1 MIEMQ
6 KKLRMLIVLDGWGIN
21 EKKEGNAVVA
31 ANPQN
36 FIKYWNSYPH
46 TKLSAS
52 GLDVGL
58 PSGQM
63 GNSEV
68 GHLNIGAGR
77 IIYQDFTRINKE
89 IEEGHF
95 FKHPVFIDAME
106 NSKNNNTAM
115 HLMGLISDGGVHSH
129 IEHLEA
135 LLRLCKNYG
144 LKDVYL
150 HLFLDGRDVPPESAL
165 VYVNR
170 IEDYMEK
177 LRVGKIATIGGRY
190 YGMDRD
196 KRWERIE
203 LAYNAM
209 VKGEGEIAK
218 SARAAI
224 EKSYS
229 ENRTDEFVLPTVI
242 ENEGKPVGIIKE
254 KDSVIFFNFRPDR
267 ARQITRSLVD
277 VDFNGFERKYF
288 PLHFVCMTQYDKT
301 IENVNVVYKPEGYRN
316 TFGEYI
322 SQKGLKQLRIA
333 ETEKYAHVTFFFNG
347 GVESPNNGEERA
359 LIQSPKVATYDLQP
373 QMSAHEVKNRVL
385 EEIDK
390 NIYDFIIINFAN
402 ADMVGHTGVYDA
414 AKIAIETVD
423 SCLGEI
429 VERVLSLKGALY
441 VTADHGNAEQMIDY
455 ETREPFTAHT
465 TNLVPFIVIG
475 EGEVELKDGGKLC
488 DIAPTILDFM
498 KLDIPKEMTGISLIK

>member
-1 MIEMQ
+1 
-6 KKLRMLIVLDGWGIN
+6 
-21 EKKEGNAVVA
+21 
-31 ANPQN
+31 
-36 FIKYWNSYPH
+36 
-46 TKLSAS
+46 
-52 GLDVGL
+52 
-58 PSGQM
+58 M